1 MGYNEKW
8 RLNARDR
15 EENQYDNEFDAL
27 EKNIKYWYM
36 TYQNMHKK
44 ISEWYFVNPNE
55 SDYSTDDMEMVFG
68 DDYKEYRN
76 AMTQLQRV
84 KKKYG
89 TIDITDIKD
98 LHR

>member
-1 MGYNEKW
+1 MAYNEKW

-27 EKNIKYWYM
+27 EKNIQYWYM

-44 ISEWYFVNPNE
+44 I
-55 SDYSTDDMEMVFG
+55 TDAYINKASAKEIDFFYN
-68 DDYKEYRN
+68 DKEYRN
-76 AMTQLQRV
+76 AITQLQRV